1 MRKEY
6 LDLQKIG
13 GLLVNNSLLNKVNL
27 VQRTQDLKTQQLE
40 SVSNLR
46 IELSDNIVQTL
57 RALSATEKN
66 EKKVTPYV
74 MNNSPLNPLCPIVEN
89 SLMGLNPSPY
99 DYRLVMANCKSMGD
113 PCF

>member
-1 MRKEY
+1 MLKEY
-6 LDLQKIG
+6 LDLQEVR

-57 RALSATEKN
+57 RALSVTEKN
-66 EKKVTPYV
+66 EKK
-74 MNNSPLNPLCPIVEN
+74 SPP
-89 SLMGLNPSPY
+89 M
-99 DYRLVMANCKSMGD
+99 
-113 PCF
+113 

>member
-57 RALSATEKN
+57 RALSVTEKN
-66 EKKVTPYV
+66 EKK
-74 MNNSPLNPLCPIVEN
+74 SPP
-89 SLMGLNPSPY
+89 M
-99 DYRLVMANCKSMGD
+99 
-113 PCF
+113 